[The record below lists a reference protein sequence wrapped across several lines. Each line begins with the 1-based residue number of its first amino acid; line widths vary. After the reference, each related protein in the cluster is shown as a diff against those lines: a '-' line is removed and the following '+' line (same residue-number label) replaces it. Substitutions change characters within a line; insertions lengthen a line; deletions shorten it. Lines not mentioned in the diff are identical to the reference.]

1 MKMLKTMMLEPNKLF
16 REGLKR
22 LLYES
27 DFEVCIEESTLSGAL
42 DGFAM
47 NQKLDLL
54 LFDPCELPGQGDG
67 ETTELYL
74 QLRRAAPDTKHVV
87 LTTRICRQVFG
98 AAMESGVDGF
108 LLKNM
113 SADALVRSLQLVMIG
128 EKVFPTNLAAV
139 LVSGGFGAISAART
153 AHSMKGLSE
162 REIQILQCL
171 LNGYPN
177 KLIANELHITEGTV
191 KVHLKGILSKINA
204 RNRTQAA
211 IWAMNNG
218 LGASPSAR

>member
-1 MKMLKTMMLEPNKLF
+1 MLKLMLLESNKLF

-27 DFEVCIEESTLSGAL
+27 GFDVCVEESTLAGAL
-42 DGFAM
+42 DGLVI
-47 NQKLDLL
+47 NENLDLL
-54 LFDPCELPGQGDG
+54 LFDPCELPGQSDG
-67 ETTELYL
+67 ESSELYL
-74 QLRRAAPDTKHVV
+74 QLRRAAPNTKLVV
-87 LTTRICRQVFG
+87 LTTRICPQVFG
-98 AAMESGVDGF
+98 TALESGVDGF

-128 EKVFPTNLAAV
+128 EKVFPTTLAAV

-153 AHSMKGLSE
+153 AHSMKGLSD

-218 LGASPSAR
+218 LGASPSPSA